1 MSTLKRIDF
10 VSECSTGRFGPD
22 CVYNCSGHCMD
33 DVTCNRTTGRCDT
46 GCKAGYTGEL
56 CDTGLIISRLKKLQG

>member
-1 MSTLKRIDF
+1 M
-10 VSECSTGRFGPD
+10 G
-22 CVYNCSGHCMD
+22 

-56 CDTGLIISRLKKLQG
+56 CDAGLITRRFKNSQGKLHVPRINICV